1 MTPTPIFISLQK
13 LCDQL
18 VSEFESI
25 PSERKAKLD
34 SLSDYFA
41 KKYQQEETPQAT
53 VICTHNSRRSHMGQL
68 WLNVAAA
75 YYDLPDVE
83 TFSGGTAITAFN
95 PRAVKALQDLGFHI
109 STEDPTQDNPVYH
122 VRWND
127 TMTPYP
133 AFSKRYDDPPKPA
146 ENFAAIMVCTSA
158 DEGCPIVH
166 GSDFRLALPFNDP
179 KAFDDTPL
187 AAAKYE
193 ERSRDIG
200 RECLYVFSRIKNRN
214 RATSFSV
221 EKEKNTNMEDTMT
234 KTLGIGSR
242 VNHPAFGVG
251 VVIGLYPA
259 AYDICFVTYGIK
271 EVGRNYQKLEI
282 IEAIAA
288 EEAVSFSA
296 AEEALKNI
304 LNTWL
309 GSAETVELGDKWLDG
324 TMILQPKNSSLKS
337 KEIPIDAFFHK
348 IVMVRDRLRVM
359 EQRINSSKL
368 TDEEKVNL
376 QQYITRIY
384 GSLTSFNVLFRNKE
398 QQFKGESS
406 KNA

>member
-1 MTPTPIFISLQK
+1 MNPNNIFSSLK
-13 LCDQL
+13 NLCDEL
-18 VSEFESI
+18 SSEFDSI
-25 PSERKAKLD
+25 PLERKSKLD
-34 SLSDYFA
+34 TLSSYFSE
-41 KKYQQEETPQAT
+41 KYKNGKTPKAT

-68 WLNVAAA
+68 WLSVAAA
-75 YYDLPDVE
+75 YFELPVVD

-95 PRAVKALQDLGFHI
+95 PRAVKALQKLGFEI
-109 STEDPTQDNPVYH
+109 STENPTLDNPIYKI
-122 VRWND
+122 RWKD
-127 TMTPYP
+127 KMTPYA
-133 AFSKRYDDPPKPA
+133 AFSKRYDDPPNPS

-179 KAFDDTPL
+179 KEYDDTPL

-193 ERSRDIG
+193 ERGRDIG
-200 RECLYVFSRIKNRN
+200 REILYVFSKIENRN
-214 RATSFSV
+214 READFPV
-221 EKEKNTNMEDTMT
+221 EKEKNTKMEDTLT
-234 KTLGIGSR
+234 KSLGIGSR

-251 VVIGLYPA
+251 VVIGLYPV

-271 EVGRNYQKLEI
+271 EVGRNYQNLEI
-282 IEAIAA
+282 IEAIEA
-288 EEAVSFSA
+288 EEAVSFTA

-324 TMILQPKNSSLKS
+324 TMVLQPKSSDLKS
-337 KEIPIDAFFHK
+337 KEIPIEVFFHK

-368 TDEEKVNL
+368 SDEEKVNL